1 MLPIPKIFI
10 NVISRLPALKVLN
23 FQSSSFLK
31 ALKYTESRNCLQIL
45 PGIKFGAATK
55 AVCTLLL
62 EFLILMSSFIYRE
75 SSELVDRRYDSKN
88 TLK

>member
-1 MLPIPKIFI
+1 MLSIPKIFI
-10 NVISRLPALKVLN
+10 EVIRGLPALEVLN

-31 ALKYTESRNCLQIL
+31 ALKCTESRNCLQIL

-62 EFLILMSSFIYRE
+62 EFLIFMSSFIYRE
-75 SSELVDRRYDSKN
+75 SSELVARRYDSQN